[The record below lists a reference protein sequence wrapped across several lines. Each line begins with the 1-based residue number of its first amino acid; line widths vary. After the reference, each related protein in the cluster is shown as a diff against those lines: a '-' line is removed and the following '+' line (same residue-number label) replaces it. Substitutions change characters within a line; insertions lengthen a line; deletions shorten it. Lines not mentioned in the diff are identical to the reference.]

1 MRNTLGVAYITLPG
15 TESGIVGGSIAP
27 EYIACI
33 YLLFHIVERAVV
45 AVGDDSLRIK
55 YSYNLFIISNIIF
68 VHHSLNQK
76 VSLSRICQNRI

>member
-45 AVGDDSLRIK
+45 AVGDDSLGIK
-55 YSYNLFIISNIIF
+55 YSFNLFILILYLYII
-68 VHHSLNQK
+68 L
-76 VSLSRICQNRI
+76 